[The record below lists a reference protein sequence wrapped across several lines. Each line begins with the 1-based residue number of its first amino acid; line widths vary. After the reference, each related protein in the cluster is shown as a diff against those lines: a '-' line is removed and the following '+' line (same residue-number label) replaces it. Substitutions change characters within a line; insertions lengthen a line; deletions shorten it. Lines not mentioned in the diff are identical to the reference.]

1 MSVKKIL
8 FIHPALVTGGA
19 ETVLLNYL
27 RMMSQCENYETH
39 VLFLEQK
46 QTNYDALIPN
56 NIKIHFALNHIE
68 SEFFIYSHLNKYN
81 SETGKYFSSWYNEI
95 TNQYVRQIL
104 KIINAENYDV
114 IINFH
119 SNISKFEIFLERY
132 NIHPNIKLI
141 NWVHGSGY
149 FNLWKEVP
157 SAYQVSLNKYHKIIT
172 ICDDMKL
179 TCQQVLQTLEVNKPQ
194 IERIYNPLN
203 LDDISTRAN
212 KNNDDPLL
220 KEKFI
225 VQVARLEEHSKNHLG
240 MIEIFAQLKA
250 KGIKEKLYI
259 IGDGPSRQQLQDKIN
274 DLGLE
279 KECLLLGNRNNPY
292 PYMKAAKLF
301 IHTSRSEGLPTVLIE
316 SMACGTPV
324 VAFNCPTGP
333 REILADGKY
342 GGLISLNN
350 NDLFVETVYELLT
363 DENKRQAYIEKLPEA
378 VERFS
383 SEKIGQE
390 LETLLNN
397 LTTIQ

>member
-1 MSVKKIL
+1 MKKIL

-68 SEFFIYSHLNKYN
+68 SEFFTYSGIGSKGGNAYLFSWFQEIEREIIKNTLN
-81 SETGKYFSSWYNEI
+81 
-95 TNQYVRQIL
+95 IL
-104 KIINAENYDV
+104 NHNNYDI

-119 SNISKFEIFLERY
+119 SNLSKFENFLGKY
-132 NIHPNIKLI
+132 DLNPAIKLLK
-141 NWVHGSGY
+141 WVHGYNY
-149 FNLWKEVP
+149 FNLWKDDRDF
-157 SAYQVSLNKYHKIIT
+157 YQITLNKYHNIIS
-172 ICDDMKL
+172 ICEDMQQQ
-179 TCQQVLQTLEVNKPQ
+179 CQTVLNELGVINPKVNY
-194 IERIYNPLN
+194 IYNPLQIAHIH
-203 LDDISTRAN
+203 DQAN
-212 KNNDDPLL
+212 ENNDDILL
-220 KEKFI
+220 KEDFI
-225 VQVARLEEHSKNHLG
+225 LQVARLEEHSKNHLG

-342 GGLISLNN
+342 GGLIPLNN
-350 NDLFVETVYELLT
+350 NVLFVETVYELLT

-383 SEKIGQE
+383 LK
-390 LETLLNN
+390 
-397 LTTIQ
+397 TIQQQIMDLLEK